1 MTTRGTKKQ
10 ANTEGRDATSPLRK
24 IIDHQ
29 TLRRMAGAQ
38 SYWRGEGYFS
48 EGRVRNLAE
57 DRGKIAAE
65 VRGTQVYRVALW
77 AEEGGLEYSC
87 SCPLGHDGVFCKHC
101 VAVGLAWLDPAGAK
115 PKKAPK
121 REKPSVTM
129 NDVRAWLEDRDKS
142 RLVDM
147 LMDQAMEDGR
157 LRQRLILEVART
169 GAKGLDLRTYRRAID
184 AAVNAGDFVEY
195 EEAFDYSQ
203 GIEDAVKGVEELL
216 RDGHAAEVIELSEYA
231 LERVEHAI
239 EQVDDSDGHMGG
251 ILGRLQTLHLAA
263 CKQAKPDPVALAK
276 RLFAWE
282 LRTPWDTFYG
292 AARTYAE
299 VLGASGL
306 ETYRKLAEAE
316 WARVPT
322 RRPGDRSHIESHKD
336 FRLTHI
342 METLAEQSG
351 DIEALVAVKQQDL
364 SMPYS
369 YLQIAEIY
377 KGAKQPDPALE
388 WAERGLKAFPTNPDP
403 RLQDFLAEEYHR
415 RKRHDEAMALVWT
428 QYVSRPYLET
438 YQKLKQHADRI
449 GQWTAW
455 RGKALDALRKRLVP
469 SRRQAARSPW
479 AWEDPSGYSELV
491 RIFLWEKDV
500 EAAWTEAKSGGCTH
514 DLWLEL
520 AAEREADHPA
530 DALTVY
536 QERIEPTLAQKN
548 NEAYRAAI
556 GLLRRIRG
564 LLIRLGREPEFGDHL
579 AALRLAHK
587 PKRNFMKLL
596 DHAKW

>member
-1 MTTRGTKKQ
+1 MKTR
-10 ANTEGRDATSPLRK
+10 EGQNQPNDERRTIVSPLRAL
-24 IIDHQ
+24 IDVQ

-38 SYWRGEGYFS
+38 SFWRGEGYFAD
-48 EGRVRNLAE
+48 GRVRNLAE
-57 DRGKIAAE
+57 DRGTVAAE

-101 VAVGLAWLDPAGAK
+101 VAVGLAWLGPAGAK
-115 PKKAPK
+115 SKKAAK

-157 LRQRLILEVART
+157 LRQRLVLEVART
-169 GAKGLDLRTYRRAID
+169 GAKGLDLQAYRRAID
-184 AAVNAGDFVEY
+184 AAVNAGDFVDY
-195 EEAFDYSQ
+195 DEAFDYAH
-203 GIEDAVKGVEELL
+203 GIEEAVKGIEALL
-216 RDGHAAEVIELSEYA
+216 RDGHAAEVIELCEYA
-231 LERVEHAI
+231 LERVERAI
-239 EQVDDSDGHMGG
+239 EHVDDSEGHMGG
-251 ILGRLQTLHLAA
+251 ILGHLQTLHLAA
-263 CKQAKPDPVALAK
+263 CKRAKPEPVALAK
-276 RLFAWE
+276 RLFGWE

-292 AARTYAE
+292 AASTYAD
-299 VLGASGL
+299 VLGEPGL
-306 ETYRKLAEAE
+306 ATYRELAEAE
-316 WARVPT
+316 WARVPA
-322 RRPGDRSHIESHKD
+322 RSPGDGSHIESHKD
-336 FRLTHI
+336 FRVTHI

-351 DIEALVAVKQQDL
+351 DIEALVAVKERDL
-364 SMPYS
+364 SMPYA

-377 KGAKQPDPALE
+377 KKAKQPDRALE
-388 WAERGLKAFPTNPDP
+388 WAERGLKAFPKNPDP
-403 RLQDFLAEEYHR
+403 RLQDFLAEEYHH
-415 RKRHDEAMALVWT
+415 RKRHGEAMALVWA
-428 QYVSRPYLET
+428 QYVSNPYLET
-438 YQKLKQHADRI
+438 YKKLKEHADRV
-449 GQWTAW
+449 GQWSVW
-455 RGKALDALRKRLVP
+455 RDKALAALRKKLVP
-469 SRRQAARSPW
+469 AKQQAPRYAW
-479 AWEDPSGYSELV
+479 AWEDRSGYSELV

-500 EAAWTEAKSGGCTH
+500 EAAWAEAKSGGCTH

-520 AAEREADHPA
+520 AAKREADHPE

-536 QERIEPTLAQKN
+536 RERVEPTLVQKN

-556 GLLRRIRG
+556 GLLRKVRG
-564 LLIRLGREPEFGDHL
+564 LLIRLGRESEFGDHL

>member
-1 MTTRGTKKQ
+1 MTTRGNRKQ
-10 ANTEGRDATSPLRK
+10 PNTEGPAATSPLRE
-24 IIDHQ
+24 IIDRQ
-29 TLRRMAGAQ
+29 ALRQMAGAQ
-38 SYWRGEGYFS
+38 SFGRGEGYFLD
-48 EGRVRNLAE
+48 GRVRNLAE

-77 AEEGGLEYSC
+77 AEEGDLEYSC
-87 SCPLGHDGVFCKHC
+87 SCPVGHDGVFCKHC
-101 VAVGLAWLDPAGAK
+101 VAVGLAWLNPAGAK

-129 NDVRAWLEDRDKS
+129 DDVRAWLADRDTSK
-142 RLVDM
+142 LVDM
-147 LMDQAMEDGR
+147 LMEQAMADGR
-157 LRQRLILEVART
+157 LRQRLVLEVART

-184 AAVNAGDFVEY
+184 AAVNAGDFVDY
-195 EEAFDYSQ
+195 EDAFDYSQ
-203 GIEDAVKGVEELL
+203 GIEDAVKGIEELL

-231 LERVEHAI
+231 LERVERAI
-239 EQVDDSDGHMGG
+239 EQVDDSDGYMGG
-251 ILGRLQTLHLAA
+251 ILEQLQTLHLAA

-306 ETYRKLAEAE
+306 ETYRKLAEVE
-316 WARVPT
+316 WARVPS
-322 RRPGDRSHIESHKD
+322 RGPADSLRPESY
-336 FRLTHI
+336 RYSRITHI
-342 METLAEQSG
+342 METLAEHAG
-351 DIEALVAVKQQDL
+351 DVEAQVAVKQRDL

-377 KGAKQPDPALE
+377 KGAKQPDRALE
-388 WAERGLKAFPTNPDP
+388 WAERGLKAFPKNPDP

-415 RKRHDEAMALVWT
+415 RKRHDEAMALVWA

-449 GQWTAW
+449 GKWTAW
-455 RGKALDALRKRLVP
+455 REKALDALRKRSVP

-479 AWEDPSGYSELV
+479 AWEDRPGYSELV

-500 EAAWTEAKSGGCTH
+500 EAAWTEAKAGGCAQE
-514 DLWLEL
+514 LWMEL
-520 AAEREADHPA
+520 AAKREKDHPE
-530 DALTVY
+530 DALAVY
-536 QERIEPTLAQKN
+536 EAQIEPTLDRKN
-548 NEAYRAAI
+548 NDAYREAI
-556 GLLRRIRG
+556 GFLRRVRS
-564 LLIRLGREPEFGDHL
+564 LLIRLGRDSEFGDRL

>member
-10 ANTEGRDATSPLRK
+10 VNTEGRDAPSPLRK

-38 SYWRGEGYFS
+38 SFERGESYFLD
-48 EGRVRNLAE
+48 GRVRNLAE

-77 AEEGGLEYSC
+77 AEEGDLDYSC

-129 NDVRAWLEDRDKS
+129 DDVRAWLEDRDKS
-142 RLVDM
+142 KLVDM
-147 LMDQAMEDGR
+147 LMEQAMADGR
-157 LRQRLILEVART
+157 LRQRLTLEVART

-184 AAVNAGDFVEY
+184 AAVNAGDFVDY
-195 EEAFDYSQ
+195 EDAFDYSQ
-203 GIEDAVKGVEELL
+203 GIEDAVKGIEELL

-231 LERVEHAI
+231 LERVERAI
-239 EQVDDSDGHMGG
+239 EHVDDSDGYMGG
-251 ILGRLQTLHLAA
+251 ILAQIQTLHLAA

-292 AARTYAE
+292 ASSTYSD
-299 VLGASGL
+299 VLGQAGL
-306 ETYRKLAEAE
+306 ATYRKLAEAE
-316 WARVPT
+316 WAGVPA
-322 RRPGDRSHIESHKD
+322 RGAGDTSRFGSRGE

-351 DIEALVAVKQQDL
+351 DIEVLVAVKQRDL
-364 SMPYS
+364 SMPYG

-377 KGAKQPDPALE
+377 KKAKQPDRALE
-388 WAERGLKAFPTNPDP
+388 WAERGLKAFPKNPDS

-415 RKRHDEAMALVWT
+415 RKRHDEAMALIWA
-428 QYVSRPYLET
+428 QYVSNPLLET
-438 YQKLKQHADRI
+438 YKKLKEHADRV
-449 GQWTAW
+449 GQWATW
-455 RGKALDALRKRLVP
+455 REKALDALRKMSVP
-469 SRRQAARSPW
+469 SKQQAARSPW
-479 AWEDPSGYSELV
+479 ASENRSGYSELV
-491 RIFLWEKDV
+491 RIFLWERDV
-500 EAAWTEAKSGGCTH
+500 EAAWAEAKNGGCAH

-520 AAEREADHPA
+520 AAKREADHPE

-536 QERIEPTLAQKN
+536 RERVEPTLAQKN

-556 GLLRRIRG
+556 GLLRKVRA
-564 LLIRLGREPEFGDHL
+564 LLTRLGRESEFGDHL
-579 AALRLAHK
+579 TALRLAHK